1 MDYYLFLDES
11 GDHGLTRIDPQF
23 PIFVLCGVLISQAD
37 YEKLKTE
44 VIELKSKFWGN
55 KKVILHSRDIRKC
68 DKEFSILLDDDVK
81 KDFYKELNQIIA
93 TTSYEIISSA
103 IDKEKYLKKY
113 GLLTV
118 NVYQVSL
125 SFILERSIFCL
136 DTKNADK
143 KRLIIGI
150 EKRGKKEDNE
160 LRAHF
165 QKLLQVGT
173 YFISRDRIS
182 SYQTS
187 IHFRDKKEDVVGL
200 QISDLIAYPI
210 ARYILDSNRANP
222 AFEILEQKIYRK
234 GTKRYGLKIFP

>member
-1 MDYYLFLDES
+1 M
-11 GDHGLTRIDPQF
+11 
-23 PIFVLCGVLISQAD
+23 ISQVD
-37 YEKLKTE
+37 YDLLKTK
-44 VIELKSKFWGN
+44 VMELKSKFWNN

-68 DKEFSILLDDDVK
+68 DKEFSILLDEEVK
-81 KDFYKELNQIIA
+81 KDFYKDLNQIIE

-103 IDKEKYLKKY
+103 IDKEKHLKKY
-113 GLLTV
+113 GLLTD
-118 NVYQVSL
+118 NVYQISL
-125 SFILERSIFCL
+125 SFVLERSIFCL
-136 DTKNADK
+136 DTKTVDN
-143 KRLIIGI
+143 KRLTIGI

-173 YFISRDRIS
+173 YFVSRDRIS
-182 SYQTS
+182 AYQTS

-210 ARYILDSNRANP
+210 ARHVLDSERANP
-222 AFEILEQKIYRK
+222 AFEILESKFYKK